1 MDDHDTSE
9 RLASYADLLAGEL
22 PGAWA
27 STCHPPEDKDDL
39 SELTDRIWDLDLVAA
54 SLATHP
60 LRQAAVLTRTD
71 GAQLA
76 VLDRYDGHN
85 GFLVAAL
92 APRTLPDEAYRAVRE
107 PDGIAVTDDPF
118 ISAEQ
123 VASDLLVRYDTAL
136 AQVRHHAIG
145 GVQPSQPDRVVM
157 TWQPDGSIATAPV
170 ADTAGAVLVA
180 NGFVQDQQTGIYRL
194 TGDDTAAQAL
204 AVREIG
210 PQLDALGIGISL
222 QHPAARTAP
231 TTAPAATPPSTAVT
245 PRTPAVRTR

>member
-1 MDDHDTSE
+1 MHDNSE
-9 RLASYADLLAGEL
+9 HLASYADLLAEGL
-22 PGAWA
+22 AGTWT
-27 STCHPPEDKDDL
+27 SSCHSPEDKDDL
-39 SELTDRIWDLDLVAA
+39 AELTDRIWDLDLVAE

-76 VLDRYDGHN
+76 VFDRHDGQS

-92 APRTLPDEAYRAVRE
+92 APSGLPDEAYGNVRE

-118 ISAEQ
+118 VSAEQ

-136 AQVRHHAIG
+136 AQARHNAVG

-157 TWQPDGSIATAPV
+157 TWQPDGSVMTAPV
-170 ADTAGAVLVA
+170 GDTAGAVLVA
-180 NGFVQDQQTGIYRL
+180 NGFVQDEQSGIYRL
-194 TGDDTAAQAL
+194 GGDDTAAQAL

-210 PQLDALGIGISL
+210 PQLDALGIGINL
-222 QHPAARTAP
+222 RHPAARTSP
-231 TTAPAATPPSTAVT
+231 GTAPAANPPSPVST
-245 PRTPAVRTR
+245 PGQASRAR

>member
-22 PGAWA
+22 PGAWT

-39 SELTDRIWDLDLVAA
+39 AELTDRIWDLDLVAA
-54 SLATHP
+54 SLATNP

-71 GAQLA
+71 GAQLT
-76 VLDRYDGHN
+76 VLDRYDGHD

-92 APRTLPDEAYRAVRE
+92 APRELPDEAYRTVRE

-118 ISAEQ
+118 VSAEQ

-136 AQVRHHAIG
+136 AQVRHHAVG
-145 GVQPSQPDRVVM
+145 GVHPSQPDRVVM
-157 TWQPDGSIATAPV
+157 TWQPDGSVATAPV
-170 ADTAGAVLVA
+170 GETAGAVLVA
-180 NGFVQDQQTGIYRL
+180 NGFVQDEQSGIYRL
-194 TGDDTAAQAL
+194 DGDDTAAQAR

-222 QHPAARTAP
+222 RHPATRTAP
-231 TTAPAATPPSTAVT
+231 GTAPATAPPSPAGT
-245 PRTPAVRTR
+245 PGQASRAR

>member
-22 PGAWA
+22 PGAWT

-39 SELTDRIWDLDLVAA
+39 AELTDRIWDLDLVAA

-76 VLDRYDGHN
+76 VLDRYDGHD

-92 APRTLPDEAYRAVRE
+92 APRALPDEAYRTVRE

-118 ISAEQ
+118 VSAEQ

-136 AQVRHHAIG
+136 AQARHTAA
-145 GVQPSQPDRVVM
+145 GVQPSQADRVVM
-157 TWQPDGSIATAPV
+157 TWQPDGSVATAPV
-170 ADTAGAVLVA
+170 GDTAGAVLVA

-194 TGDDTAAQAL
+194 NGDDTTAQARAL
-204 AVREIG
+204 RAIG
-210 PQLDALGIGISL
+210 PQLDALGIGTAL
-222 QHPAARTAP
+222 QHPAGRTAP
-231 TTAPAATPPSTAVT
+231 VTTPPAPAATP
-245 PRTPAVRTR
+245 RTPATRAR

>member
-9 RLASYADLLAGEL
+9 HLASYADLLAAEL
-22 PGAWA
+22 PGTWT

-39 SELTDRIWDLDLVAA
+39 AELTDRIWDLDLVAA

-71 GAQLA
+71 GAQLT
-76 VLDRYDGHN
+76 VLDRYDGHD
-85 GFLVAAL
+85 GFLVTAL
-92 APRTLPDEAYRAVRE
+92 APRALPDEAYRTVRE

-118 ISAEQ
+118 LSAEQ

-136 AQVRHHAIG
+136 AQARHTAG

-170 ADTAGAVLVA
+170 GDTAGAVLVA

-194 TGDDTAAQAL
+194 NGDDTTAQARAL
-204 AVREIG
+204 RANG

-222 QHPAARTAP
+222 RHPSPRTAP
-231 TTAPAATPPSTAVT
+231 STAPATTPPSPAGT
-245 PRTPAVRTR
+245 PGQASRAR

>member
-9 RLASYADLLAGEL
+9 HLASYADLLAGEL
-22 PGAWA
+22 PGAWT

-39 SELTDRIWDLDLVAA
+39 AELTDRIWDLNLVAA

-71 GAQLA
+71 GAQLT
-76 VLDRYDGHN
+76 VLDRYDGHD

-92 APRTLPDEAYRAVRE
+92 APRALPDEAYRAVRE

-118 ISAEQ
+118 LSAEQ

-136 AQVRHHAIG
+136 AQARHHTIG
-145 GVQPSQPDRVVM
+145 GVHPSQPDRVVM
-157 TWQPDGSIATAPV
+157 TWQPDGSVATAPV
-170 ADTAGAVLVA
+170 GDTAGAVLVA
-180 NGFVQDQQTGIYRL
+180 NGFVQDEQSGIYRL
-194 TGDDTAAQAL
+194 NGDDTAAQAR

-222 QHPAARTAP
+222 RHPTPRTAP
-231 TTAPAATPPSTAVT
+231 GTAPATTPPSPAST
-245 PRTPAVRTR
+245 PGQASRAR

>member
-22 PGAWA
+22 PGAWT

-39 SELTDRIWDLDLVAA
+39 AELTDRIWDLDLVAA

-60 LRQAAVLTRTD
+60 LRQAAVLTRAD

-76 VLDRYDGHN
+76 VLDRYDGHD

-92 APRTLPDEAYRAVRE
+92 APRALPGEAYRAVRE

-118 ISAEQ
+118 VGAEQ

-136 AQVRHHAIG
+136 AQVRHHAVG
-145 GVQPSQPDRVVM
+145 GVHQSQPDRVVM
-157 TWQPDGSIATAPV
+157 TWQPDGSVATAPV
-170 ADTAGAVLVA
+170 GDTAGAVLVA
-180 NGFVQDQQTGIYRL
+180 IGFVQDQQTGIYRVN
-194 TGDDTAAQAL
+194 GDDTAAQARAL
-204 AVREIG
+204 RAVG
-210 PQLDALGIGISL
+210 PQLNALGISTAL
-222 QHPAARTAP
+222 QHAAPRTAP
-231 TTAPAATPPSTAVT
+231 GTAPATAPPSPAGT
-245 PRTPAVRTR
+245 PGQASRAR